1 MNKFKFLVLLIL
13 LCVISFSLPVAIGS
27 KLFATGFIVLIVLR
41 IAFKVKMNK
50 IQIENENL
58 LNEKLKN
65 DRDK

>member
-1 MNKFKFLVLLIL
+1 MSKFKFLGLLIL

-27 KLFATGFIVLIVLR
+27 AIFATGLLVLIVLR

-65 DRDK
+65 DKNK